1 MSVVRFDEA
10 QLEAVE
16 RERAEEEA
24 LGPLERFEK
33 LYRTFEDED
42 EAAAFVQTLAAMFE
56 VKRHSCSTDDDGQP
70 FLMRWCT
77 LSPNDCKLMVYR
89 DATEGD
95 LAETIFLRGASV
107 VQIADGLPPD
117 RAHLF
122 RLCNAS
128 AWSSGLEIRRERFV
142 LHEKYDPFAKP
153 PKKKVPVCSGSVRV
167 RMSVPEEIS
176 APPCSKAV

>member
-56 VKRHSCSTDDDGQP
+56 VKRRSCSTDDYEQP

-95 LAETIFLRGASV
+95 LSETIFLRGASV

-117 RAHLF
+117 VAARFENRYLVVVGAARYHAAIGARRRTARRAS
-122 RLCNAS
+122 RC
-128 AWSSGLEIRRERFV
+128 GLLARFC
-142 LHEKYDPFAKP
+142 LRAAGGRSRQH
-153 PKKKVPVCSGSVRV
+153 S
-167 RMSVPEEIS
+167 
-176 APPCSKAV
+176 